1 MSAARSRLFWRPFT
15 GKLSMRSTSSGAP
28 SGPAVARAAAAQVDV
43 IVEDSVRT
51 YLCAERDLP
60 GLPEHRRLVVRHD
73 ALHADPNATI
83 QRIYAHFELPGPA
96 PQPTVQA
103 PPPRGVD
110 LQGLSLDE
118 ARLRRVLA
126 PVFERYGF

>member
-1 MSAARSRLFWRPFT
+1 MLRAIWRLR
-15 GKLSMRSTSSGAP
+15 AP
-28 SGPAVARAAAAQVDV
+28 EVPSLTPAQVDV

-60 GLPEHRRLVVRHD
+60 ALPEHRRLVVRHD
-73 ALHADPNATI
+73 ALHADPDATI
-83 QRIYAHFELPGPA
+83 QRIYQHFELPGPPPLA
-96 PQPTVQA
+96 TVQA
-103 PPPRGVD
+103 PPPRVVD